1 MRREAEGLGIDID
14 QLVPPQD
21 QLEEPE
27 DFELWPDHWDAWM
40 VFLRVQSQWKLVVG
54 MGGALWT
61 GLDYQGV
68 DMVLRKVV
76 RDEDRHLVV
85 LDQLQVMEQEALKIR
100 NK

>member
-14 QLVPPQD
+14 QLVPTEEQREEPQD
-21 QLEEPE
+21 Y
-27 DFELWPDHWDAWM
+27 ELWPDHWEAWL
-40 VFLRVQSQWKLVVG
+40 VFLRVQTQWQLVVG
-54 MGGALWT
+54 MGGAMWT
-61 GLDYQGV
+61 GLNYQGV

-76 RDEDRHLVV
+76 TDETRHLVV